1 MSSLSPLPCG
11 TPTSSSSH
19 SEVEWNEF
27 TPLCCKERSPS
38 SPPALPPASEWWS
51 FEWMFRPGWA
61 SGATTIHGHSLKQ
74 DPHTTCLGMPY
85 IYIYLDLKKG
95 CPVWRSLI
103 VVGWGFQPGDPFEGA
118 GIYAYIDPQST
129 TPTDRH
135 IWQSQTCRV
144 WESGKRPFKMVIC
157 GFEAMPSTE
166 LLQP

>member
-1 MSSLSPLPCG
+1 MDVPPGLGL
-11 TPTSSSSH
+11 
-19 SEVEWNEF
+19 
-27 TPLCCKERSPS
+27 RSDYDPW
-38 SPPALPPASEWWS
+38 ALPETRPAHDL
-51 FEWMFRPGWA
+51 PGNA
-61 SGATTIHGHSLKQ
+61 I
-74 DPHTTCLGMPY
+74 Y